1 MVPQPYK
8 KALTDDSPIQAVLD
22 QLQAAAPKNFL
33 SAKPEHQSFVEET
46 GVTFSEEPEAI
57 EKALLNE
64 RERYSLALHVAAKL
78 AKARDIVTKLR
89 QPVKLSVVFAVYKE
103 HHRILK
109 PEHHESGEDFLRRKV
124 AQLDWL
130 ASASPLFS
138 WELVAVDDGCPE
150 GSGHLLEQLAKDE
163 GFENVRV
170 LFLEHAIK
178 EKLPIA
184 GSLRSTDESR
194 KGGSIV
200 YGMWETCQRVEA
212 DKEHVVAFTDADL
225 STHLGQSGLLLEP
238 LLNGGKEVALG
249 SRRETTSV
257 VVKKGTRN
265 VRGKLFIYLW
275 KRMISPA
282 LIEITDTQ
290 CGFKAFRAET
300 ARAILHD
307 LLERGFAFDI
317 ELLLKAEQRS
327 ANCLA
332 RVPIAW
338 IDSEA
343 ESTTTALNPYLTM
356 LKSIAG
362 MNRKYLPS
370 NLEAEAFVA
379 FIESLDENH
388 WSLLVENV
396 PEAIA
401 AADPLCFG
409 RFDEVT
415 PDDLRTILKNT

>member
-1 MVPQPYK
+1 MTNNSSIK
-8 KALTDDSPIQAVLD
+8 AVLNR
-22 QLQAAAPKNFL
+22 LLATAPKNFL
-33 SAKPEHQSFVEET
+33 SANPEHQAFVEET
-46 GVTFSEEPEAI
+46 AEIFSEEAESI
-57 EKALLNE
+57 ENALLTE
-64 RERYSLALHVAAKL
+64 REKYPLALQVSAKL
-78 AKARDIVTKLR
+78 AKAKQVVTKL
-89 QPVKLSVVFAVYKE
+89 QHPVKLSVVFAVYKE
-103 HHRILK
+103 HHRILS
-109 PEHHESGEDFLRRKV
+109 PVEHDSGEDFLRRKV

-150 GSGHLLEQLAKDE
+150 RSGHLIEQLAQEE
-163 GFENVRV
+163 GFANVRV

-178 EKLPIA
+178 EELPIS

-225 STHLGQSGLLLEP
+225 STHLGQSGLLLDP

-249 SRRETTSV
+249 SRRETTSI

-275 KRMISPA
+275 KRMLSPA

-332 RVPIAW
+332 RIPIAW
-338 IDSEA
+338 IDSEV

-379 FIESLDENH
+379 FIESLDENQ

-401 AADPLCFG
+401 SADPLCFG
-409 RFDEVT
+409 RFEEVT
-415 PDDLRTILKNT
+415 PDDLQLILNNT